1 MIRDGA
7 SSMTG
12 WVRKRFWTE
21 VSVAEAE
28 GGFAILLD
36 GRGVK
41 TPAKSPLVVPTIAF
55 AEIIARRSGAR
66 RPRPSIPPACPAT
79 RASNAAIDK
88 VRGQMDEVAG
98 LISDYGDSDQVL
110 LPGRCA

>member
-1 MIRDGA
+1 
-7 SSMTG
+7 MTG

-55 AEIIARRSGAR
+55 AEIIAEEWRAQAEA
-66 RPRPSIPPACPAT
+66 INPASMPAT

-98 LISDYGDSDQVL
+98 LISD
-110 LPGRCA
+110 